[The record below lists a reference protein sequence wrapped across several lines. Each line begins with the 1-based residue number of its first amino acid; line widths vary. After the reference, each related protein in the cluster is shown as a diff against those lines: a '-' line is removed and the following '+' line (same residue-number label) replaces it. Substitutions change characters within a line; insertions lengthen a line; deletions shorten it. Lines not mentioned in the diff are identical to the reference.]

1 MIIPIDENQRIKSS
15 EYSWNLEVRHTPK
28 EKEPYWKAIK
38 YYTTFSQA
46 LREACAREIRL
57 DGAETLAEAFAAA
70 TRLSEKYS
78 KIFDGR
84 FGEDNG
90 SII

>member
-15 EYSWNLEVRHTPK
+15 EYSWNLEVKHTPK
-28 EKEPYWKAIK
+28 GKDEYWRAIK

-57 DGAETLAEAFAAA
+57 DGAESLAEAFAAA

-84 FGEDNG
+84 GLDR
-90 SII
+90 